1 MAPIAKRV
9 QKTKRLA
16 GGSTAPLLARNAA
29 RRAAVNARAGSF
41 RCCPVCTAAV
51 RVPDDAT
58 ATSNIFCPVRKV
70 RAHGQ
75 VHTCGF
81 QTKPHCWRQRAEMPE
96 ERAAARVLAVRDS
109 ITHFAGRVHAGLD
122 GNAGF
127 WERVRDEATARVP
140 VAGDVREDYRQHVQQ
155 PGDAAA
161 AAAPAA
167 APGL

>member
-1 MAPIAKRV
+1 
-9 QKTKRLA
+9 
-16 GGSTAPLLARNAA
+16 
-29 RRAAVNARAGSF
+29 
-41 RCCPVCTAAV
+41 
-51 RVPDDAT
+51 
-58 ATSNIFCPVRKV
+58 
-70 RAHGQ
+70 
-75 VHTCGF
+75 
-81 QTKPHCWRQRAEMPE
+81 MPE

-127 WERVRDEATARVP
+127 WERVRDEATARAP

-167 APGL
+167 APGF